1 MSAWSGIRSMAMA
14 GHPTTGVR
22 QERGPGRGEARGFI
36 AAVSFAL
43 RRQAAFAVVL
53 AVLGFGLVTAA
64 SSARAQK
71 RRDQPR
77 QSRPVQL
84 TPDRRHQL
92 SHLDAAVRKLPA
104 QVAAAPARAT
114 TLAAAPR
121 DPA

>member
-77 QSRPVQL
+77 QSRLVQL
-84 TPDRRHQL
+84 ILDRRHQL
-92 SHLDAAVRKLPA
+92 SDLDAAVRKLRD
-104 QVAAAPARAT
+104 QVAAAQADASKVDAAT
-114 TLAAAPR
+114 R
-121 DPA
+121 DR